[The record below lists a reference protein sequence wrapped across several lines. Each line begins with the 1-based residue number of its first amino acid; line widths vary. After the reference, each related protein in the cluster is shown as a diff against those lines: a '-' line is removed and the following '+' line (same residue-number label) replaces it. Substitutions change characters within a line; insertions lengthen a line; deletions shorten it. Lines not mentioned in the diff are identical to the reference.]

1 MSQGIRY
8 GACAALLAVVLG
20 ATAGAG
26 EPTLT
31 AGQES
36 TVALS
41 PSNGTVKVF
50 LPSNYSADQKWPAIF
65 FYHGMGGSP
74 DTSFLRSFTDGRD
87 YVLVGMS
94 YLDNDDSP
102 RSAQEQER
110 YLRREL
116 EHFRAARN
124 WLTAHASIDET
135 RLIMAGA
142 SKGGWTTSALG
153 ELELPRLGGLII
165 LLAGRPESRTPKPPA
180 GALQNKPIYIGDGE
194 MDPNLIPA
202 RRAREFYR
210 RNGAVVTFEEY
221 MGKGHE
227 VPPVAPRLSA
237 WLEANGRCRQTAGQ
251 EAARKELAAELET
264 RFAAAAAETNALT
277 QYGRL
282 LDLVEDPRT
291 RLYSPA
297 VLSQAK
303 SQLVSLARSSPVKE
317 EWTAETTFNELV
329 YRETCI
335 QRLADMKAVLDG
347 YQKLAQLYPQ
357 TRYGKL
363 SAQYAPHLADAYQ
376 KSVEAT
382 AKANANR
389 PAGGTTNT
397 TSSVKPAFPVS
408 GPGRPPILI
417 PVRKGNKIT
426 FEHP

>member
-1 MSQGIRY
+1 VY
-8 GACAALLAVVLG
+8 
-20 ATAGAG
+20 
-26 EPTLT
+26 
-31 AGQES
+31 
-36 TVALS
+36 
-41 PSNGTVKVF
+41 

-74 DTSFLRSFTDGRD
+74 DTSLLRRFTDGRD
-87 YVLVGMS
+87 YVVVGMS
-94 YLDNDDSP
+94 YAEAETTP
-102 RSAQEQER
+102 RSPQEQER

-135 RLIMAGA
+135 RLIMAGV
-142 SKGGWTTSALG
+142 SKGGWTVGVLG
-153 ELELPRLGGLII
+153 EMELPRLAGLII
-165 LLAGRPESRTPKPPA
+165 LLAGRPESHAPKPAA
-180 GALQNKPIYIGDGE
+180 GVFQNKPIYIGDGE
-194 MDPNLIPA
+194 TDLNMRPA
-202 RRAREFYR
+202 RHTRELYR

-221 MGKGHE
+221 AGKGHE
-227 VPPVAPRLSA
+227 VPQVAPRLSA

-251 EAARKELAAELET
+251 EAARKELAGELET

-291 RLYSPA
+291 RLCSPA
-297 VLSQAK
+297 VLSQTK

-317 EWTAETTFNELV
+317 EWTAEATFNDLV

-335 QRLADMKAVLDG
+335 RRLADMKAVLDG

-397 TSSVKPAFPVS
+397 TSSVKPVFPVS

-426 FEHP
+426 FEPP